1 MRILVAG
8 AGKMGRDVGSRFL
21 RAGLD
26 VTWVERDDDRRAV
39 FEKRLAKDIRRAAE
53 EGETLGRSLVM
64 APGREVEPFDVLFE
78 AVDETLEAKR
88 SIVAEW
94 AGSLVPGGLI
104 LSNASAILPSE
115 IDPRCVGLHA
125 FYPTA
130 LTGFCEVVVQA
141 DSPPERRR
149 AAVALAARAGLRPI
163 VQDEARAFAVN
174 RLMLPVQDWALRAV
188 VAGVDPAGVDAA
200 AGHAWPRWEPLGV
213 MDAIGLDTVAWSVA
227 RYRARMDA
235 AESAAYVVLED
246 GLRILLAA
254 GKRGAKV
261 QDGIRIGGPL
271 PWHPSGRLPP
281 GLGLE
286 LEALFRNACA
296 WALASRRLVPGDL
309 ALALGGLFG
318 VPYRPA
324 DRDLLTPE
332 ARDRC
337 ERRASATGL
346 AYWMPAP
353 SDAGAIDPWSGDGS

>member
-1 MRILVAG
+1 
-8 AGKMGRDVGSRFL
+8 MGRDVGSRFL
-21 RAGLD
+21 RSGLD
-26 VTWVERDDDRRAV
+26 VTWVERDDEARAA
-39 FEKRLAKDIRRAAE
+39 FERRLAKDIRRAIE
-53 EGETLGRSLVM
+53 EGEPVGNASVL
-64 APGREVEPFDVLFE
+64 APGREPEPFDVLYE
-78 AVDETLEAKR
+78 AVEEQLDSKR

-94 AGSLVPGGLI
+94 AGCLVPGGLI
-104 LSNASAILPSE
+104 LSNASSILPSE

-130 LTGFCEVVVQA
+130 LTGFCEVVIQA

-149 AAVALAARAGLRPI
+149 AVVALAARAGLRPI

-213 MDAIGLDTVAWSVA
+213 MDAIGLDTVAESVG
-227 RYRARMDA
+227 RYRSRMDA
-235 AESAAYVVLED
+235 AESASYVVLED

-261 QDGIRIGGPL
+261 RDGIRVGGAL
-271 PWHPSGRLPP
+271 PWPASGRLPP

-309 ALALGGLFG
+309 ALVLAGLFG

-346 AYWMPAP
+346 AYWRPAP
-353 SDAGAIDPWSGDGS
+353 GDAGAIDPWSGDGS